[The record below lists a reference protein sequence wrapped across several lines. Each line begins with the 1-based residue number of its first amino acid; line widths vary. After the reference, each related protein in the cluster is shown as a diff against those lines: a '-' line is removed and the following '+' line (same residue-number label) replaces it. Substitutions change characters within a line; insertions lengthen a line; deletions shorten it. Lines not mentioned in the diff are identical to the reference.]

1 MLKMNTKNLMIGYN
15 TFAGRIDEPFFY
27 GPAQTGGGAD
37 WALCHFDPSKSVKN
51 ACEEAAKTAQ
61 RFKELGVDF
70 VANFEF
76 MNFAEH
82 YTTDDGYD
90 WCNHPDGTHRLNL
103 PAEYVKAFAE
113 YDNFLGIMYDEME
126 HCIINRNLSIALEN
140 KKKRIYPMF
149 PLHNG
154 KDVYA
159 QGELCSRQL
168 QEYADSI
175 KAKGAPAFAG
185 EHVFPVLF
193 HTFARNGIIP
203 NFKSQKENFSSLM
216 FAVAAGA
223 ALQYKTPLWNCVDLW
238 HVLTN
243 PGHSPQEMYYN
254 LVFSYYAGVN
264 RVYVESSNQFYKKDE
279 NGSFTQTD
287 YGRQFDRFTSEYRGK
302 ERTYDI
308 QDYRP
313 EIGIVR
319 YDDTFWGQNDPFMWA
334 PILFGNK
341 NIKPGKKAKEWLRV
355 LHVVSHKSTSRH
367 GFGWNKVS
375 PWSLRRHRSFAPMNA
390 LAVFDDRVEKEVLES
405 LSLCFLC
412 GYHIEK
418 STLDAV
424 AQLVK
429 ENGLTVVTPARFA
442 PAFVQQQVRFG
453 FADVRDGK
461 GRWIV
466 AKKADDIRVTKRIR
480 PMLGKKDEIRLRFKN
495 EEVILKIAHDGDG
508 FTVM

>member
-1 MLKMNTKNLMIGYN
+1 MENTKNLLIGYN
-15 TFAGRIDEPFFY
+15 TFADRAEHESFY
-27 GPAQTGGGAD
+27 GPAHSGGGAD
-37 WALCHFDPSKSVKN
+37 WALCHFDPSKSVQN
-51 ACEEAAKTAQ
+51 ACEEVAKVAN
-61 RFKELGVDF
+61 RFAELGIDF

-76 MNFAEH
+76 QNFAET
-82 YTTDDGYD
+82 YTTEDGYD

-103 PAEYVKAFAE
+103 PAEYVQAFAKHE
-113 YDNFLGIMYDEME
+113 NFLGCMYDEME
-126 HCIINRNLSIALEN
+126 HVLINRNLSIALDN

-149 PLHNG
+149 PLSESR
-154 KDVYA
+154 DVIT
-159 QGELCSRQL
+159 QGEMCSKQL
-168 QEYADSI
+168 KDYADSV
-175 KAKGAPAFAG
+175 KAMGAPAFAG

-203 NFKSQKENFSSLM
+203 NFKSQKENFSDLM

-238 HVLTN
+238 HMLTC

-254 LVFSYYAGVN
+254 LVFAYFAGVN
-264 RVYVESSNQFYKKDE
+264 RVYVESSNQFYKKNED
-279 NGSFTQTD
+279 GSVEQTE
-287 YGRQFDRFTSEYRGK
+287 YGKQFDRFTSEYRGK

-313 EIGIVR
+313 KIGIVR

-341 NIKPGKKAKEWLRV
+341 NIKPDKKAKEWLRV
-355 LHVVSHKSTSRH
+355 LHVVSHKSTSKH

-405 LSLCFLC
+405 LELCFLC

-418 STLDAV
+418 GTLEAV
-424 AQLVK
+424 RELVRDK
-429 ENGLTVVTPARFA
+429 GLTVVTPIRFA
-442 PAFVQQQVRFG
+442 PDFVADDVRFG
-453 FADVRDGK
+453 FADVKDGK

-466 AKKADDIRVTKRIR
+466 AKRADDPRVTKRIR
-480 PMLGKKDEIRLRFKN
+480 PLLGKKDEICLRFSD
-495 EEVILKIAHDGDG
+495 EEIRLKIAHDGDG
-508 FTVM
+508 FVVM

>member
-1 MLKMNTKNLMIGYN
+1 MNSKNLLIGYN
-15 TFAGRIDEPFFY
+15 TFADRINEPSFY

-37 WALCHFDPSKSVKN
+37 WALCHFNPHESVEN
-51 ACEEAAKTAQ
+51 ACRQADETAQ
-61 RFKELGVDF
+61 RFAGLGLDF
-70 VANFEF
+70 VSNFEF

-103 PAEYVKAFAE
+103 PPEYIAAIAKHKNYVGA
-113 YDNFLGIMYDEME
+113 MYDEME
-126 HCIINRNLSIALEN
+126 HCIINRNLSIALSN

-149 PLHNG
+149 VPHNG
-154 KDVYA
+154 RDVIA
-159 QGELCSRQL
+159 QGELLSSQVR
-168 QEYADSI
+168 EYADKI
-175 KAKGAPAFAG
+175 KAMGAPVFAG

-203 NFKSQKENFSSLM
+203 NFKSQKENFSNLM

-238 HVLTN
+238 HVLTC
-243 PGHSPQEMYYN
+243 PGHSADEMYYN
-254 LVFSYYAGVN
+254 LVFAYLAGVN
-264 RVYVESSNQFYKKDE
+264 RVYVESSNQFYKKEE

-367 GFGWNKVS
+367 GFGWNKIS

-442 PAFVQQQVRFG
+442 PDEVKKQVKFG
-453 FADVRDGK
+453 FADVKDGK
-461 GRWIV
+461 GRWLV
-466 AKKADDIRVTKRIR
+466 AKNADDRRVTKRIR
-480 PMLGKKDEIRLRFKN
+480 HLLGKKDEIRLRFS
-495 EEVILKIAHDGDG
+495 EEEIILKIAHDGDG
-508 FTVM
+508 FIVM